1 MNRPEDDEPSRLVDL
16 PGSRTLRIRPVNTG
30 DEAGLVAL
38 YEGLSEEDRHCR
50 FFTSSGPPRRVV
62 EKLTRIE
69 ERGGFGLVAVIEEPD
84 GSRHLVGEASCGLL
98 PNGNGDLGI
107 TVAEEARGWLGPYLL
122 DALVEQ
128 AASRGVPN
136 IEAHVLFV
144 NRRMLTLLRRRGLVY
159 LGQDD
164 PSIFHVAIGTEGR
177 VPTWPAGHERP
188 RLLVEVSGG
197 RWRVEKAARSA
208 GFEVIACPGPLAD
221 RSRCPALRGE
231 RCPLVAGAD
240 VVVDAVPDETG
251 RLLSKAHQHM
261 FPGVPI
267 CVELPNG
274 DSTNDEPV
282 QRISRRDAETV
293 VIGVLQSLVRSRDDS
308 RPEER

>member
-1 MNRPEDDEPSRLVDL
+1 MSKPEHDEPCRLVEL
-16 PGSRTLRIRPVNTG
+16 PGSRTLCIRPVDAG
-30 DEAGLVAL
+30 DEADLAAL
-38 YEGLSEEDRHCR
+38 YEGLSEEDRQCR

-84 GSRHLVGEASCGLL
+84 RSRRLVGEASCGLL

-164 PSIFHVAIGTEGR
+164 PSVFHVAIGTESR

-197 RWRVEKAARSA
+197 RWRFERAARSA
-208 GFEVIACPGPLAD
+208 GFEVIACPGPLAE

-231 RCPLVAGAD
+231 PCPLVAGAD
-240 VVVDAVPDETG
+240 VVVDAVPDDAG
-251 RLLSKAHQHM
+251 RLLSEAHQRM

-267 CVELPNG
+267 CIEVSDEEHTG
-274 DSTNDEPV
+274 DDSLR
-282 QRISRRDAETV
+282 RISRREADTV
-293 VIGVLQSLVRSRDDS
+293 VIGVLQSMVRSGDDG
-308 RPEER
+308 RPDER